1 MYQIRIFTRK
11 NSSTYEV
18 CSLILEQEIVD
29 YCSQCFLLLPIILVL
44 FFSCFYGGDM
54 KINQTANTHERK
66 PINKLDLVT

>member
-18 CSLILEQEIVD
+18 CSLILEQETVV
-29 YCSQCFLLLPIILVL
+29 YFSQCFLILSIILAI
-44 FFSCFYGGDM
+44 FFSCFYGADM
-54 KINQTANTHERK
+54 EINQSVNTHERK

>member
-18 CSLILEQEIVD
+18 CSLILEQETVD
-29 YCSQCFLLLPIILVL
+29 DFSQCFLILAIILAI
-44 FFSCFYGGDM
+44 FFSCFYAGDM
-54 KINQTANTHERK
+54 KINPSVNTHERK